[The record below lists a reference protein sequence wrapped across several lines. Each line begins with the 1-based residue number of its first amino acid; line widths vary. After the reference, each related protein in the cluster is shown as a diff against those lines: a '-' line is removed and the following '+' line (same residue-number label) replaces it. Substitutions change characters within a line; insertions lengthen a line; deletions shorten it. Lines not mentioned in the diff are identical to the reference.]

1 MIPSRVVTAL
11 AVLLVG
17 CARTTASS
25 AAVTPDVARSARAEI
40 AATFAHGAR
49 AWNAGNLDDF
59 LSDYYP
65 DTSTTY
71 IARRGVLHGVEAI
84 RGAYASRF
92 GPGAQRDSLHFENLE
107 VDVLAP
113 DLANAIAW
121 YVLMRG
127 DSVTA
132 RGPTSLLMRKR
143 DGRWRIVHDHSS

>member
-1 MIPSRVVTAL
+1 MRPSRFVTAL
-11 AVLLVG
+11 AALVIG
-17 CARTTASS
+17 CARATPPRSVS
-25 AAVTPDVARSARAEI
+25 PDAARAARAEI

-49 AWNAGNLDDF
+49 AWNAGDLDDF

-65 DTSTTY
+65 DTGTTY

>member
-1 MIPSRVVTAL
+1 MRPLRFAAAIAAL
-11 AVLLVG
+11 VVG
-17 CARTTASS
+17 CARATPPSS
-25 AAVTPDVARSARAEI
+25 VVSPDVARSARAEI

-49 AWNAGNLDDF
+49 AWNAGDLDDF

-113 DLANAIAW
+113 GLANAIAW

-132 RGPTSLLMRKR
+132 RGPTSLLMRKH